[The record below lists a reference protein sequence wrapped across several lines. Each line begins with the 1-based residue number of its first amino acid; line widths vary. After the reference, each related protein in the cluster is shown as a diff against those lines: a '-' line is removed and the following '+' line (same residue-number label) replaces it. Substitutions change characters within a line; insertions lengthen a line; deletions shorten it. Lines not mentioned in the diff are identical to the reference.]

1 MKNALWHGKRERER
15 KQEKK
20 KKGCESKH
28 PLLTTQE
35 MTLCMDKTR
44 MIIYLVA
51 QDGDALDCQQKQDWE
66 LTVPQIMSSL
76 LQNSD

>member
-1 MKNALWHGKRERER
+1 MEKER
-15 KQEKK
+15 KKENKK
-20 KKGCESKH
+20 KKTKGCESKH

-44 MIIYLVA
+44 MIIYFVA

>member
-1 MKNALWHGKRERER
+1 MAWKKRERKKTR
-15 KQEKK
+15 KK
-20 KKGCESKH
+20 KNGCESKH